1 MSLHIQTDVVNI
13 ILEYYAQM
21 RDMKWAPFIEPKTGK
36 LKWKVNKYS
45 AKYDNMN
52 KMLKHKK
59 DNLPDDISF
68 DIDIV
73 RNDEIIDTYNTIGTS
88 ICLKIK
94 HCVNNY
100 QTIIPMSKLYIEFIN
115 DLGFKH
121 SLFCSIAE
129 GSTLRR
135 FDYDVY
141 QDGIIHS
148 TLIDFTKFSSNGYSL
163 VIEKY

>member
-1 MSLHIQTDVVNI
+1 MSLDIPSDVANI

-45 AKYDNMN
+45 AKYDNIN
-52 KMLKHKK
+52 KLLKHRK
-59 DNLPDDISF
+59 DNLPHGISF

-73 RNDEIIDTYNTIGTS
+73 RNGETIDTYNTIGTS
-88 ICLKIK
+88 ICLKIE
-94 HCVNNY
+94 HYINDY
-100 QTIIPMSKLYIEFIN
+100 QVIIPISKLYIDFIDEF
-115 DLGFKH
+115 GFKH
-121 SLFCSIAE
+121 SLFCSIF
-129 GSTLRR
+129 GRSTLRR

-141 QDGIIHS
+141 QDGNIHS
-148 TLIDFTKFSSNGYSL
+148 TLLDIHIFNKNSYSL